1 MSDENIERDIVEL
14 THKILDELGLELP
27 DEEITDYDFL
37 RSDSFFIQIFKTI
50 LGNSPQ
56 LFDEERFLDETQNMT
71 EG

>member
-1 MSDENIERDIVEL
+1 MSDENLDRDIVEL

-27 DEEITDYDFL
+27 EDEITDYDFL

-56 LFDEERFLDETQNMT
+56 LFDEDRFLEETKKMT